1 MTNSNS
7 HFRKI
12 EKAGTAYV
20 SEKASELG
28 FQFGH
33 PDWSNLGQGSPDT
46 GYIEGDLDRI
56 EEIKLAQ
63 NDSNYAPIAGI
74 KKLREVVA
82 TYYNELYR
90 QNKTSKYTW
99 KNVCIVP
106 GGRSALSRVASVLG
120 NINLGLV
127 VPEYPAY
134 KGIVEMFPQISP
146 KVLVLEKKDGFKLD
160 LLKYKNFIKEN
171 NLDAFL
177 LSNPSNP
184 TGRVLVKD
192 ELKELISISKQS
204 GLTLIHDEFYS
215 RFIYNLGNEASSAA
229 IYVEDVNK
237 DSVLI
242 IDGITKSWRYP
253 GWRISWVIAP
263 EDVVENLSSSGSFM
277 DGGAN
282 HPLQEAS
289 LSLFNFDDDFDS
301 RKALRK
307 EFQLK
312 LNFMISSLKKLGFDL
327 ETEPESALYLW
338 VNLDNLPDEI
348 NTGRKFFEKALQEK
362 LIVIPGEFFDLNF
375 DRQKSKKVKFENYI
389 RLSYGPTMAELERG
403 IEKIATLLR
412 KYN

>member
-1 MTNSNS
+1 
-7 HFRKI
+7 
-12 EKAGTAYV
+12 
-20 SEKASELG
+20 
-28 FQFGH
+28 
-33 PDWSNLGQGSPDT
+33 
-46 GYIEGDLDRI
+46 
-56 EEIKLAQ
+56 
-63 NDSNYAPIAGI
+63 
-74 KKLREVVA
+74 
-82 TYYNELYR
+82 
-90 QNKTSKYTW
+90 
-99 KNVCIVP
+99 
-106 GGRSALSRVASVLG
+106 
-120 NINLGLV
+120 
-127 VPEYPAY
+127 
-134 KGIVEMFPQISP
+134 
-146 KVLVLEKKDGFKLD
+146 
-160 LLKYKNFIKEN
+160 
-171 NLDAFL
+171 
-177 LSNPSNP
+177 
-184 TGRVLVKD
+184 
-192 ELKELISISKQS
+192 
-204 GLTLIHDEFYS
+204 
-215 RFIYNLGNEASSAA
+215 
-229 IYVEDVNK
+229 
-237 DSVLI
+237 
-242 IDGITKSWRYP
+242 
-253 GWRISWVIAP
+253 
-263 EDVVENLSSSGSFM
+263 M